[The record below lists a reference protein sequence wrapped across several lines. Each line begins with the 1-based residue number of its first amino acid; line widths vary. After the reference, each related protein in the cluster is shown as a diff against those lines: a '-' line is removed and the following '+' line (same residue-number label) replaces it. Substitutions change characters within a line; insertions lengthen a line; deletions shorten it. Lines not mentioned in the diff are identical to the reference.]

1 MDLGSHVPLPTYT
14 VLGSHV
20 PQPLAVVKPMS
31 PEEVEKAQA
40 AAQERVQQQVD
51 AQNNLATQVAEQSEK
66 AACAQITAKRDAKLL
81 ALEQVFVEEKMK
93 LDQERVQTMAGIEQE
108 ALARQAE
115 AVQARAVP
123 GAPVVLSPETIA
135 DQKTQ
140 KLELARARCDA
151 ALAQL
156 TARHEGLRE
165 QVALKAERKLALAT
179 SRIAAERSDRVAGL
193 DQQLDQE
200 RVARLPLADR
210 QAALAERVSQAAE
223 RALERVTQQVET
235 EKSVAVQA
243 ADLSEKTVCAQI
255 VATRDT
261 KLLALEQSYVEEKQ
275 KLEQDLARQVAGIEL
290 EAAQVAGAAV
300 LGSETIAEQKTQKLE
315 LAQAQ
320 CDAALAQLTAQ
331 HEGRREQVALKA
343 ERKLA
348 LATSQIAAERS
359 DRVAGL
365 DQRLDQERVA
375 RLPLADRQAALAE
388 RVSQAAERALERV
401 TQQVETEK

>member
-51 AQNNLATQVAEQSEK
+51 AQKNLATQVAEQSEK
-66 AACAQITAKRDAKLL
+66 AACAQITAKRDTKLL

-115 AVQARAVP
+115 AVHARAVP

-135 DQKTQ
+135 EQKTQ
-140 KLELARARCDA
+140 KLELAQARCDA

-179 SRIAAERSDRVAGL
+179 S
-193 DQQLDQE
+193 
-200 RVARLPLADR
+200 
-210 QAALAERVSQAAE
+210 
-223 RALERVTQQVET
+223 
-235 EKSVAVQA
+235 
-243 ADLSEKTVCAQI
+243 
-255 VATRDT
+255 
-261 KLLALEQSYVEEKQ
+261 
-275 KLEQDLARQVAGIEL
+275 
-290 EAAQVAGAAV
+290 
-300 LGSETIAEQKTQKLE
+300 
-315 LAQAQ
+315 
-320 CDAALAQLTAQ
+320 
-331 HEGRREQVALKA
+331 
-343 ERKLA
+343 
-348 LATSQIAAERS
+348 QIAAERS
-359 DRVAGL
+359 DRVAAL
-365 DQRLDQERVA
+365 DEQLEKERLAVGQHRLQQEVSLDSTTLS
-375 RLPLADRQAALAE
+375 LPGQKAEQVQSRSEAAL
-388 RVSQAAERALERV
+388 
-401 TQQVETEK
+401 TQQVEAEKKLARSAAQRSETRLAAQILQQREVELMRAEQAYVQQKVALEQSRAQAVASVDQSAFLQAEQVRALQWMPGAQLPALPETQFLVRQVEAQFTESMARLNSEFEAQKAALMQNAERQEAALRAQLQTEEQQRLAALEQVKMQRSVP

>member
-40 AAQERVQQQVD
+40 AAQERAQQQVD
-51 AQNNLATQVAEQSEK
+51 AQKNLATQVAEQSEK
-66 AACAQITAKRDAKLL
+66 AACAQITAKRDTKLL

-123 GAPVVLSPETIA
+123 GAPVVVSPETIA

-140 KLELARARCDA
+140 KLELAQARCDA

-165 QVALKAERKLALAT
+165 QVALKAER
-179 SRIAAERSDRVAGL
+179 
-193 DQQLDQE
+193 
-200 RVARLPLADR
+200 
-210 QAALAERVSQAAE
+210 VSQDAE
-223 RALERVTQQVET
+223 RALERITQQVET

-300 LGSETIAEQKTQKLE
+300 LGSETIA
-315 LAQAQ
+315 
-320 CDAALAQLTAQ
+320 
-331 HEGRREQVALKA
+331 
-343 ERKLA
+343 
-348 LATSQIAAERS
+348 
-359 DRVAGL
+359 
-365 DQRLDQERVA
+365 
-375 RLPLADRQAALAE
+375 
-388 RVSQAAERALERV
+388 
-401 TQQVETEK
+401 

>member
-51 AQNNLATQVAEQSEK
+51 AQKNLATQVAEQSEK

-115 AVQARAVP
+115 AGQARAVP
-123 GAPVVLSPETIA
+123 GAPGVRSPETIA
-135 DQKTQ
+135 EQKTQ
-140 KLELARARCDA
+140 KLELAQARCDA

-179 SRIAAERSDRVAGL
+179 SQIAAERSDRVAGL

-210 QAALAERVSQAAE
+210 QAAL
-223 RALERVTQQVET
+223 LERITQQVET

-300 LGSETIAEQKTQKLE
+300 LGSETIA
-315 LAQAQ
+315 
-320 CDAALAQLTAQ
+320 
-331 HEGRREQVALKA
+331 
-343 ERKLA
+343 
-348 LATSQIAAERS
+348 
-359 DRVAGL
+359 
-365 DQRLDQERVA
+365 
-375 RLPLADRQAALAE
+375 
-388 RVSQAAERALERV
+388 
-401 TQQVETEK
+401 